1 MQIDEQL
8 TKIITNN
15 GSSNNI
21 HTNFNDIS
29 DKNVALYFADISELY
44 IFVTIK

>member
-1 MQIDEQL
+1 MQIDEPL

-29 DKNVALYFADISELY
+29 DKNVILYFADKPILY
-44 IFVTIK
+44 TFVTIR

>member
-1 MQIDEQL
+1 MQIDEPL

-29 DKNVALYFADISELY
+29 NKNVVLYFVDIPELY
-44 IFVTIK
+44 TFVTIR